1 MVDPAA
7 RARAGLQQ
15 VPGSRVRS
23 DKSSRHTAA
32 PQQQM
37 ALSAVGDRPKA
48 VSRAAAKQPTLALTD
63 LLDLGFIQHDAVDCN
78 AVAEH
83 VAEVPV
89 LQAVLRASLDALP
102 QDKRAQLLQ
111 QLV

>member
-1 MVDPAA
+1 
-7 RARAGLQQ
+7 
-15 VPGSRVRS
+15 
-23 DKSSRHTAA
+23 
-32 PQQQM
+32 M

-83 VAEVPV
+83 VAEDTPSFTVHSPPLV
-89 LQAVLRASLDALP
+89 ALSVAAAFACSTIP
-102 QDKRAQLLQ
+102 
-111 QLV
+111 